1 MKHRNNAAAL
11 DIPCMQR
18 DDTINYAYIYYSFPS
33 PFARHFFFWKT
44 FNRLRHRDKLT
55 TVMLGWLGSATY
67 SRWLVKIFLFLLF
80 LFPKTWHYYLIHYV
94 FPSLDSWRRAC
105 SWTLGATIYVRM
117 RRIGP
122 SEHVPLRTVRGEK
135 KEELGVL

>member
-1 MKHRNNAAAL
+1 
-11 DIPCMQR
+11 
-18 DDTINYAYIYYSFPS
+18 
-33 PFARHFFFWKT
+33 
-44 FNRLRHRDKLT
+44 
-55 TVMLGWLGSATY
+55 MLGWLGSATY
-67 SRWLVKIFLFLLF
+67 SRWLVNFLFLLF
-80 LFPKTWHYYLIHYV
+80 LFSEDVALLLVHYV

-135 KEELGVL
+135 GGTWCSLVSKRERFWSEPAH